1 MGFHQRLVLF
11 CSVHKKIVELKVKNQ
26 DNNVTGFFFFTRL
39 EINYEKLVTK
49 EVDML
54 VQMDLKQVSS
64 HSEGFKFILY

>member
-49 EVDML
+49 DVDML

-64 HSEGFKFILY
+64 HSEGFKFILF